1 MLQARK
7 RNPNFIRMKIYR
19 RKPELVEVM
28 EFTTNNEAGSPTMD
42 AIVNWANQGQ
52 IKVQAWHNGTCIYV
66 ETPEGQKRADVGDF
80 IIKNANGEFYPL
92 KPEEFEKMY
101 EIDGKGGIMIIG
113 YPGASS
119 VGVTGV
125 ECLKKEFKKPS
136 KFQHRL
142 NEMQYN
148 QREMFNLLPK
158 KPLIT
163 PPNLKK

>member
-1 MLQARK
+1 
-7 RNPNFIRMKIYR
+7 MKIYR

-66 ETPEGQKRADVGDF
+66 ETPEGQKIADVGDF

-101 EIDGKGGIMIIG
+101 EIDGKGGMGFIG
-113 YPGASS
+113 DINILG
-119 VGVTGV
+119 VGIFGG
-125 ECLKKEFKKPS
+125 ESIKRELEHPR
-136 KFQHRL
+136 KFQQRL
-142 NEMQYN
+142 KELQDNPDKMQSH
-148 QREMFNLLPK
+148 FPK